1 MGRGHDQSIDLQA
14 GRFGFGQVDS
24 MMGLY
29 HESGH
34 LLDDRGDTKLD
45 GIR

>member
-14 GRFGFGQVDS
+14 RRFGQVDS